1 MKKVK
6 NILIAVAMLALA
18 MMVIPAVQ
26 VQAAEIIPIDTIELY
41 STSGTPVYAEPNVYS
56 QIVLYLDRFTNVRV
70 TGITDTGFYRVDLN
84 GDYYIPGAYLVTQIE
99 KPKTESQK
107 ALEDLGDFAQAYR
120 TQLEMMEDYSKTF
133 ALKDVTGDGVPEL
146 IDEAGREI
154 YTYYNERAVMMYYSD
169 YPITFYYSKSNN
181 RLLGKYTWN
190 DKEIWEVYERDTSLV
205 PWGQFKCVS
214 TAASQFTSNGD
225 AYTIARDYT
234 NDAETR
240 WDMYDILKE
249 LLSL

>member
-6 NILIAVAMLALA
+6 SILIIAAMLTLTV
-18 MMVIPAVQ
+18 MFIPAAQ
-26 VQAAEIIPIDTIELY
+26 VQAAEIISIDTIELY

-99 KPKTESQK
+99 RSKTEKQK

-120 TQLEMMEDYSKTF
+120 TQLEMMESYSETF
-133 ALKDVTGDGVPEL
+133 ALKDVTGDGVPEI
-146 IDEAGREI
+146 IDAAGREI
-154 YTYYNERAVMMYYSD
+154 YTYYDERAVMMYYSD
-169 YPITFYYSKSNN
+169 YPVTFYYNKNDN
-181 RLLGKYTWN
+181 KLLGKYKWN
-190 DKEIWEVYERDTSLV
+190 DKEIWEVYNKDVTLL

-214 TAASQFTSNGD
+214 TAAS
-225 AYTIARDYT
+225 AYTGNASTISRDYT

-240 WDMYDILKE
+240 ADMYEILKKV
-249 LLSL
+249 LSL

>member
-6 NILIAVAMLALA
+6 NILTAAAMLALTV
-18 MMVIPAVQ
+18 MFIPAAQ

-99 KPKTESQK
+99 KPKTEKQK

-120 TQLEMMEDYSKTF
+120 TQLEMMESYSETF
-133 ALKDVTGDGVPEL
+133 ALKDVTGDGVPEI
-146 IDEAGREI
+146 IDAAGREI
-154 YTYYNERAVMMYYSD
+154 YTYYDERAVMMYYSD
-169 YPITFYYSKSNN
+169 YPVTFYYNKNDN
-181 RLLGKYTWN
+181 KLLGKYKWN
-190 DKEIWEVYERDTSLV
+190 DKEIWEVYNKDVTLL

-214 TAASQFTSNGD
+214 TAAS
-225 AYTIARDYT
+225 AYTGNASTISRDYT

-240 WDMYDILKE
+240 ADMYEILKKI
-249 LLSL
+249 LSL